1 MDKEAQ
7 TKANIIL
14 KQLGGTR
21 FVAMTGAKDFSIIEN
36 GLQFKLPNRFA
47 KDGINCVRVVLT
59 SKDLYNVEYGIVKN
73 NMTYEVVNTDID
85 LYNDQLQNSFRTNTG
100 LEVAL

>member
-7 TKANIIL
+7 TRASTIL

-21 FVAMTGAKDFSIIEN
+21 FVAMTGAKDFLVIEN

-47 KDGINCVRVVLT
+47 KSGINCVRVVLT
-59 SKDLYNVEYGIVKN
+59 QKDLYNVEYGVVKN
-73 NMTYEVVNTDID
+73 FEYEVVSSETD
-85 LYNDQLQNSFRTNTG
+85 LYNDQLQDSFRRNTG
-100 LEVAL
+100 LEVSL